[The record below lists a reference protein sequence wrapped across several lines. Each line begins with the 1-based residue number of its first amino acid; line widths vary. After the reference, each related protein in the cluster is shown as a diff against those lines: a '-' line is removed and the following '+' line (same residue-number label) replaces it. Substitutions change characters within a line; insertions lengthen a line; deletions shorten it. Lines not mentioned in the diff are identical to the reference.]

1 MPTVQM
7 PEGRNSPKSYDPRQ
21 QAIQNKREQPV
32 AQAQPQYR
40 PATPPAA
47 VSPSYT
53 GQYVRPQAPP
63 QANPGPVQ
71 NIEAYLGA
79 DTGYQQQL
87 RSFNQ
92 ALQDFLADVTRR
104 KGTLESDFGTSQK
117 AMGDQRVMDL
127 DRIKD
132 DYGARGLGRSGLY
145 ADAVGDYETEYGTR
159 MSDLQRRQNE
169 ALGMLTQEEG
179 NFKSQQELK
188 TQQAKEQAIA
198 RRAAQF
204 GL

>member
-1 MPTVQM
+1 MPNLAAM
-7 PEGRNSPKSYDPRQ
+7 DGGGSSYDPRQ
-21 QAIQNKREQPV
+21 QAIQNRREQPAPV
-32 AQAQPQYR
+32 PQYR

-63 QANPGPVQ
+63 QSTAPGPIQ

-79 DTGYQQQL
+79 DTGYQQQI

-104 KGTLESDFGTSQK
+104 RGTLETDFGTSKK
-117 AMGDQRVMDL
+117 AMDDQRVMDL

-145 ADAVGDYETEYGTR
+145 ADAVGDYETEFGTR
-159 MSDLQRRQNE
+159 MSELQRRQNE
-169 ALGMLTQEEG
+169 ALAGLTQEEG

-198 RRAAQF
+198 RRAAQY

>member
-63 QANPGPVQ
+63 QAAPGPVQ

-117 AMGDQRVMDL
+117 AMGDQRIMDL

-198 RRAAQF
+198 RRAAQY

>member
-1 MPTVQM
+1 MPNLAAID
-7 PEGRNSPKSYDPRQ
+7 GGGGGYDPRQ
-21 QAIQNKREQPV
+21 QAIQNRREQP
-32 AQAQPQYR
+32 APPQPQYR

-63 QANPGPVQ
+63 QATSPGPIQ
-71 NIEAYLGA
+71 NIESYLGA
-79 DTGYQQQL
+79 DTGYQQQI

-92 ALQDFLADVTRR
+92 TLQDFLADVTRR
-104 KGTLESDFGTSQK
+104 RGTLETDYGTSKK
-117 AMGDQRVMDL
+117 AAEDQRVMDL
-127 DRIKD
+127 DKIKD

-145 ADAVGDYETEYGTR
+145 ADAVGDYNTEYGTR
-159 MSDLQRRQNE
+159 MSELERRQKE
-169 ALGMLTQEEG
+169 AMAGITQEEG
-179 NFKSQQELK
+179 NYKSQQELK

-198 RRAAQF
+198 RRAAQY

>member
-1 MPTVQM
+1 MPTVMM
-7 PEGRNSPKSYDPRQ
+7 PEGRSGGSSYDPRQ
-21 QAIQNKREQPV
+21 QAIANKREQP
-32 AQAQPQYR
+32 APQPQYR
-40 PATPPAA
+40 PSTPPAA

-63 QANPGPVQ
+63 PATSPGPIQ

-87 RSFNQ
+87 RGFNQ

-104 KGTLESDFGTSQK
+104 RGTLETDFGTSQK
-117 AMGDQRVMDL
+117 AMGDQRLRDL
-127 DRIKD
+127 ATIED

-145 ADAVGDYETEYGTR
+145 AKAVGDYETEYGTR
-159 MSDLQRRQNE
+159 MSDLQRRQDE
-169 ALGMLTQEEG
+169 ALAMLTQEEG
-179 NFKSQQELK
+179 NFKSQQQLK
-188 TQQAKEQAIA
+188 EQQAKEQAIA
-198 RRAAQF
+198 RRAAQY

>member
-1 MPTVQM
+1 MPTVTM
-7 PEGRNSPKSYDPRQ
+7 PEGRNSPRSFDPRRE
-21 QAIQNKREQPV
+21 AIQNKREQV
-32 AQAQPQYR
+32 APPPPQYR

-63 QANPGPVQ
+63 PATSPGPVQ
-71 NIEAYLGA
+71 SIEAYLGG
-79 DTGYQQQL
+79 DTGYQQQM

-104 KGTLESDFGTSQK
+104 RGTLETDYGTSRK
-117 AMGDQRVMDL
+117 AQEDQRVMDL

-145 ADAVGDYETEYGTR
+145 ADAIGDYEKEYGTR
-159 MSDLQRRQNE
+159 MSELERRQKE
-169 ALGMLTQEEG
+169 AIAGLTQEEG
-179 NFKSQQELK
+179 NYKSQQQLK

-198 RRAAQF
+198 RRAATL

>member
-1 MPTVQM
+1 MPNLAAM
-7 PEGRNSPKSYDPRQ
+7 DSGGGSGYDPRQ
-21 QAIQNKREQPV
+21 QAIQNKREQV
-32 AQAQPQYR
+32 APPQPQYR

-63 QANPGPVQ
+63 AATNPGPIQ
-71 NIEAYLGA
+71 SIEQYLGG
-79 DTGYQQQL
+79 DTGYQQQI

-104 KGTLESDFGTSQK
+104 RGTLETDYGTSQK
-117 AMGDQRVMDL
+117 AMNDQREMDL
-127 DRIKD
+127 DKIKD

-145 ADAVGDYETEYGTR
+145 ADAVGDYETEFGTR
-159 MSDLQRRQNE
+159 MSELERRQKE
-169 ALGMLTQEEG
+169 ALAGLTQEEG
-179 NFKSQQELK
+179 NYKSQQELK
-188 TQQAKEQAIA
+188 QQQAREQAIA
-198 RRAAQF
+198 RRAATM

>member
-1 MPTVQM
+1 MPNVAAVDS
-7 PEGRNSPKSYDPRQ
+7 GGGSYDARQ
-21 QAIQNKREQPV
+21 QAIQNRREQASVPPP
-32 AQAQPQYR
+32 QPQYR

-63 QANPGPVQ
+63 AATNPGPIQ
-71 NIEAYLGA
+71 SIEAYLGG
-79 DTGYQQQL
+79 DTGYQSQM
-87 RSFNQ
+87 RSFQQ

-104 KGTLESDFGTSQK
+104 RGTLETDYGTSQK
-117 AMGDQRVMDL
+117 AMNDQREMDL
-127 DRIKD
+127 DKIKD

-145 ADAVGDYETEYGTR
+145 ADAVGDYNTEFGTR
-159 MSDLQRRQNE
+159 MSELERRQKE
-169 ALGMLTQEEG
+169 ALGGLAQEEG
-179 NFKSQQELK
+179 NYKSQQELK

-198 RRAAQF
+198 RRAAQY

>member
-1 MPTVQM
+1 MPTVTM
-7 PEGRNSPKSYDPRQ
+7 PEGRNRGGGFDPRRE
-21 QAIQNKREQPV
+21 AIQNRREAP
-32 AQAQPQYR
+32 AAAAPQYR
-40 PATPPAA
+40 PSTPPAA

-63 QANPGPVQ
+63 QATAPGPIQ

-79 DTGYQQQL
+79 DTGYQQQM

-92 ALQDFLADVTRR
+92 ALADFMADVTRR
-104 KGTLESDFGTSQK
+104 RGTLETDYGTSRK
-117 AMGDQRVMDL
+117 AQEDQRVMDL

-145 ADAVGDYETEYGTR
+145 ADAVGDYEKEYGTR
-159 MSDLQRRQNE
+159 MSELERRQKE
-169 ALGMLTQEEG
+169 ALAGLTQEEG
-179 NFKSQQELK
+179 NYKSQQELK
-188 TQQAKEQAIA
+188 SQQAREQAIA
-198 RRAAQF
+198 RRAASM

>member
-1 MPTVQM
+1 MPLVTM
-7 PEGRNSPKSYDPRQ
+7 PEGRNSGGSAFDPRQ
-21 QAIQNKREQPV
+21 EAIQNKREQP
-32 AQAQPQYR
+32 APQPQYR
-40 PATPPAA
+40 PSTPPAA

-63 QANPGPVQ
+63 AATPGPIQ
-71 NIEAYLGA
+71 NIEAFLGA

-104 KGTLESDFGTSQK
+104 RGTLETDFGTSSK
-117 AMGDQRVMDL
+117 AMEDQRIRDL
-127 DRIKD
+127 DSLKD

-159 MSDLQRRQNE
+159 MSDLQRRQDE
-169 ALGMLTQEEG
+169 ALAMLTQEEG
-179 NFKSQQELK
+179 NYKTQQELK

-198 RRAAQF
+198 RRAAQY